1 MAQRVKN
8 LPATQKTWIQPLGQ
22 KDPWRN
28 EWLPTPLFLPGE
40 FHGEKSLAG
49 YSPWAC
55 KNVRHDWATNTHGT
69 IFSCFCNYIC
79 VCVCVCVC
87 VQHTQTHSSV
97 LVCVLVAQ
105 PCPLFVT
112 PWIIAFQLLCP
123 WNSPGKNTGVGCH
136 FLHQGFFLTQGLRIA
151 GIAIP
156 GIAFQADSLPSEP
169 PEKPW

>member
-40 FHGEKSLAG
+40 FHGEKSLAV

-69 IFSCFCNYIC
+69 IFSCFCNYIYVC

-87 VQHTQTHSSV
+87 IQHTQTHSSV

-105 PCPLFVT
+105 PCPT
-112 PWIIAFQLLCP
+112 LCDP
-123 WNSPGKNTGVGCH
+123 MDNSLPAPLPMEFSRQEYWSGLPFPSSGV
-136 FLHQGFFLTQGLRIA
+136 LPN
-151 GIAIP
+151 P
-156 GIAFQADSLPSEP
+156 GIESRSPAFQADSLPSEP

>member
-1 MAQRVKN
+1 MERRAWQAIVHGLAKMFDMTER
-8 LPATQKTWIQPLGQ
+8 LTHTGQ
-22 KDPWRN
+22 Y
-28 EWLPTPLFLPGE
+28 LVVF
-40 FHGEKSLAG
+40 AII
-49 YSPWAC
+49 Y
-55 KNVRHDWATNTHGT
+55 
-69 IFSCFCNYIC
+69 